1 MRRIVDLAELG
12 RLWASGEDPFP
23 DEDDDEDYGPIPC
36 DRSVCCPCGSCDA
49 LGPRGADTPSRRGE
63 QHRRPSARVS
73 AETVGPGR

>member
-23 DEDDDEDYGPIPC
+23 DEAFDEDDDEDYGPVPC

-49 LGPRGADTPSRRGE
+49 LGLPGAPT
-63 QHRRPSARVS
+63 RRPGAVS
-73 AETVGPGR
+73 STDVPPPE